1 MNTNNGGTEIRLP
14 DLGEV
19 DEVRVVQWLKEVG
32 ATLAEDDDLLEVE
45 TEKTTFVVP
54 APIAGQLS
62 EIVAAE
68 GATVKRGGVLGRIG
82 QHE

>member
-1 MNTNNGGTEIRLP
+1 METNTIDVRLP

-19 DEVRVVQWLKEVG
+19 DEVRVVQWLQDEGSTVVSD
-32 ATLAEDDDLLEVE
+32 EDLVEVE

-54 APIAGQLS
+54 APIGGRLI

-68 GATVKRGGVLGRIG
+68 GAPIGRGGLLGRIERQG
-82 QHE
+82 